1 MKIETE
7 ITPETITGIA
17 EDLVLNEQSES
28 RTLTQETVIFLHGIL
43 KTVAQKSQTVLC
55 EAENISE
62 SVQNAISILNK
73 S

>member
-17 EDLVLNEQSES
+17 EDLVLNEQNENKN
-28 RTLTQETVIFLHGIL
+28 LTQETVVFLHGIL
-43 KTVAQKSQTVLC
+43 KTVAQKSQSVLC

-62 SVQNAISILNK
+62 AVENAILILNK